1 MTLMSV
7 AKRRGKMKTDII
19 LKKLNELEECMC
31 FILWLSDD
39 KKIDEATEEAK
50 IILKNL
56 MRELEE
62 K

>member
-1 MTLMSV
+1 
-7 AKRRGKMKTDII
+7 MKTDII